1 MIILTMLASEGA
13 PDRAEGKDKG
23 ARVEMIQRFLLNR
36 IDSNRRARC
45 INKAIQ
51 LPVLVLPYT
60 TDTMLLRSDG
70 AMMRAEETL
79 NGLVLHWFPKHRLFF
94 HQRIFNEP
102 GFINVLIK

>member
-1 MIILTMLASEGA
+1 
-13 PDRAEGKDKG
+13 
-23 ARVEMIQRFLLNR
+23 
-36 IDSNRRARC
+36 
-45 INKAIQ
+45 
-51 LPVLVLPYT
+51 VLVLPYT